1 MPIVIKEIH
10 VKSTVL
16 KESNDQVLKAED
28 IVGLKKEILK
38 DVREYLHK
46 ENLRKNEK

>member
-16 KESNDQVLKAED
+16 KDKQAPIITQDD
-28 IVGLKKEILK
+28 ISQLKKEVLK
-38 DVREYLHK
+38 DVKEYLHR
-46 ENLRKNEK
+46 EYLRKNEK